1 MNKDESWN
9 EFLGWVA
16 FGGDGIITENDR
28 LAQRKIIKY
37 NHLLANGLLFHT
49 VAAMSR
55 PLVNLRAAGY
65 PIDAARAATALS
77 PYTTAHYFR
86 FGLFVLDLNRECRT

>member
-16 FGGDGIITENDR
+16 FRGEGIIAKNDR

-37 NHLLANGLLFHT
+37 NHLLESGLLFYS

-55 PLVNLRAAGY
+55 SLANLRAAGY